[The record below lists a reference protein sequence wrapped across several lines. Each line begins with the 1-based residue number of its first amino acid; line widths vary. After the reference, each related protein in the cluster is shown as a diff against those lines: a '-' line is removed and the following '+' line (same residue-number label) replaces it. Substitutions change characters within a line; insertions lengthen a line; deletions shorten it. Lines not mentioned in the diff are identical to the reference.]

1 MSNCLMPQRHRQL
14 HSMLCLNADK
24 GRCASDGTDST
35 PRCWFDRMTL
45 RPNVLIVSSLLVA
58 VALSSCTTAK
68 GGGGLFSRKPSASAA
83 FITAL
88 QGGIAGRSG
97 VQLSDSDKQR
107 ALEAEYRALEGA
119 AVGQPVVWSGRNVS
133 GKVVAAAPYQV
144 GSQNC
149 RQYTHTLTA
158 DSKDT
163 IARGAACRNS
173 DGSWSPLG

>member
-1 MSNCLMPQRHRQL
+1 M
-14 HSMLCLNADK
+14 MLRANA
-24 GRCASDGTDST
+24 
-35 PRCWFDRMTL
+35 M
-45 RPNVLIVSSLLVA
+45 IVSSLLVA
-58 VALSSCTTAK
+58 VAVSGCTTTK
-68 GGGGLFSRKPSASAA
+68 SSTSGGMFSRKPSASAS
-83 FITAL
+83 FIAAL

-97 VQLSDSDKQR
+97 IELSDSDKQR

-149 RQYTHTLTA
+149 RQYTHTLTV
-158 DSKDT
+158 DGKDT
-163 IARGAACRNS
+163 AVRGSACRNS